1 MSKRNYATVNPCVMC
16 EPMGSVLAFKGIED
30 TMVLFHGSQGCST
43 YMRLHLAH
51 HFREPVDI
59 ASSSLSEHGAVYGG
73 STNLKKGLTNV
84 MTRYDPKVI
93 GVATTCL
100 AETIG
105 EDVNGIINEYRE
117 EGGIP
122 DDVIVIPV
130 STPSYAGSHTNGY
143 IKAVDAIVR
152 HFTQDAQDTMATH
165 EMQDIQDTQE
175 GGKVPNNKVN
185 VILAETIS
193 PADIRELKQI
203 ISDTVGSNI
212 FLPDISDTFDAPMRD
227 IMPKISPGGTPLTDI
242 ADMVNSTA
250 TIGLG
255 TSSANLAMEYLS
267 NDHSVPS
274 YSLPMPIGL
283 KNCDKFIQA
292 LTQVAGCEIS
302 DKYRNER
309 GRLMDAMIDV
319 HKYTYGVRVA
329 LFGDPDTVLGLLS
342 LTLEIG
348 MHPVLVASG
357 SKTVGFSECVRTRIE
372 KVHPDC
378 ESTILEGVDF
388 DMFND
393 AVKNAKPDLLIGN
406 SNGKYISEAE
416 KIPLVRV
423 GFPIHDRVGA
433 QRILIVGYR
442 GAMELIDRVTNTI
455 LETEEIARTRENKVC
470 AGEYLCAE

>member
-1 MSKRNYATVNPCVMC
+1 MTERNYSTVNPCVMC

-30 TMVLFHGSQGCST
+30 TMVMFHGSQGCST

-73 STNLKKGLTNV
+73 SANLKKGLTNV
-84 MTRYDPKVI
+84 MNRYDPKVV

-105 EDVNGIINEYRE
+105 EDTNGIINEYRD

-152 HFTQDAQDTMATH
+152 HFTK
-165 EMQDIQDTQE
+165 DTQE
-175 GGKVPNNKVN
+175 ENKVPNNKVN

-203 ISDTVGSNI
+203 ISDTVGSTI

-227 IMPKISPGGTPLTDI
+227 IMPKISPGGTPLADI

-250 TIGLG
+250 AIGLG
-255 TSSANLAMEYLS
+255 TSSANLALEYLS
-267 NDHSVPS
+267 NNHNVPS

-283 KNCDKFIQA
+283 KNSDKFVQA
-292 LTQVAGCEIS
+292 LTQIAGCGIP
-302 DKYRNER
+302 DKYQNER

-329 LFGDPDTVLGLLS
+329 IFGDPDTVLGLLS
-342 LTLEIG
+342 LALEIG

-357 SKTVGFSECVRTRIE
+357 SKTTGFSECARTRIE
-372 KVHPDC
+372 KVNPDC
-378 ESTILEGVDF
+378 ESTVLEGMDF
-388 DMFND
+388 DTFND
-393 AVKNAKPDLLIGN
+393 AVKSVKPDMLIGN
-406 SNGKYISEAE
+406 SNGKYIAEAE

-433 QRILIVGYR
+433 QRILMVGYR
-442 GAMELIDRVTNTI
+442 GAMEMIDRITNTI
-455 LETEEIARTRENKVC
+455 LETEEIVRTREGQVC
-470 AGEYLCAE
+470 TGEQLCAE

>member
-1 MSKRNYATVNPCVMC
+1 MTERNYATVNPCVMC

-30 TMVLFHGSQGCST
+30 TMVMFHGSQGCST

-73 STNLKKGLTNV
+73 SENLKKGLTNV

-152 HFTQDAQDTMATH
+152 HFTQDAQGTG
-165 EMQDIQDTQE
+165 TQE
-175 GGKVPNNKVN
+175 VDKVPNNKVN

-255 TSSANLAMEYLS
+255 TSSANLAVEYLS
-267 NDHSVPS
+267 NCHNVPS

-283 KNCDKFIQA
+283 KNNDKFVQS
-292 LTQVAGCEIS
+292 LTQIAGCEIS
-302 DKYRNER
+302 DKYQNER
-309 GRLMDAMIDV
+309 GRLIDAMIDV

-329 LFGDPDTVLGLLS
+329 IFGDPDTVLGLLS
-342 LTLEIG
+342 LALEIG

-357 SKTVGFSECVRTRIE
+357 SKTTGFSECARTRIE

-378 ESTILEGVDF
+378 ESIVLEGVDF
-388 DMFND
+388 DTFND
-393 AVKNAKPDLLIGN
+393 AVKSIKLDMLIGN
-406 SNGKYISEAE
+406 SNGKYIAEAE
-416 KIPLVRV
+416 NIPLVRV
-423 GFPIHDRVGA
+423 GFPIMDRVGA
-433 QRILIVGYR
+433 QRILMVGYR
-442 GAMELIDRVTNTI
+442 GAMELIDRITNTI
-455 LETEEIARTRENKVC
+455 FETEETVRTKENKVC